1 MLRESIKLVASDRQ
15 PLFEDDIIEKAY
27 LLGQQVRDSVVAV
40 ETPSGVGTGWIMS
53 DSGHIMTNEHVVGE
67 FDYLTVRFLDGRRFE
82 GRVIGRN
89 PDLDVAVIKIDPPS
103 GITSLSVGTT
113 TDLKSGDPL
122 VAIGHPG
129 IMGYWIT
136 TIGTFTTAE
145 TILGNG
151 EFGLDTLVSSV
162 PGSEG
167 NSGGPMF
174 NMDGQVVGLIYGGK
188 PIGEVILGDP
198 PKISSPEA
206 RVYLVQESLELAVDI
221 EKAMK
226 VATEWIKI
234 ND

>member
-1 MLRESIKLVASDRQ
+1 M
-15 PLFEDDIIEKAY
+15 
-27 LLGQQVRDSVVAV
+27 
-40 ETPSGVGTGWIMS
+40 
-53 DSGHIMTNEHVVGE
+53 
-67 FDYLTVRFLDGRRFE
+67 
-82 GRVIGRN
+82 
-89 PDLDVAVIKIDPPS
+89 AVIKIDPPS

-226 VATEWIKI
+226 VATE
-234 ND
+234 